1 MEVGHPAQEI
11 ALFGKSFKSPALQH
25 KDLSCLPLNSTRL
38 SFGHS
43 SRAQRNP
50 QFREG
55 NRIWMEMGLCLFLT
69 QSSFLTRASLFQLS
83 TLYPCEVALN
93 CVCSSSLVIYC
104 PLSRMPDQGIT
115 AVFSV

>member
-11 ALFGKSFKSPALQH
+11 ALFGTSFKSPALQH
-25 KDLSCLPLNSTRL
+25 KDLSCLPLSSARPAL
-38 SFGHS
+38 GHY

-69 QSSFLTRASLFQLS
+69 QRALASESSFLTRASCYS
-83 TLYPCEVALN
+83 
-93 CVCSSSLVIYC
+93 
-104 PLSRMPDQGIT
+104 G
-115 AVFSV
+115 